1 MKIPVVESILKV
13 NDQVA
18 QANREQFRMA
28 EVRAVNVMASA
39 GAGKT
44 SFILATAEALP
55 QERRLGVLEGD
66 IATTIDAEKVAAAG
80 LPVVQINTG
89 GSCHLEAH
97 MVQQGLPHLTLS
109 ELDLLFIENIGN
121 LICPASFDL
130 GESLSV
136 VIASVPEGCDK
147 PHKYPQVFSRVDA
160 VILNKC
166 DLLEA
171 EQFDLEFF
179 RQGLKVLNPEA
190 PLFLVSCRTGDGI
203 AQWVEWLL
211 TR

>member
-1 MKIPVVESILKV
+1 MNIPVVENILKV

-18 QANREQFRMA
+18 EANREQFRLSG
-28 EVRAVNVMASA
+28 VRAINVMASA

-44 SFILATAEALP
+44 SLILATAALLP
-55 QERRLGVLEGD
+55 KETRAGVLEGD

-97 MVQQGLPHLTLS
+97 MVQKGLPHISLP

-130 GESLSV
+130 GEDLSV

-147 PHKYPQVFSRVDA
+147 PHKYPRVFSKVKA

-171 EQFDLEFF
+171 ENFDVEFF
-179 RQGLKVLNPEA
+179 RQGLKAVNPEA
-190 PLFLVSCRTGDGI
+190 PLFLVSCRTGEGI
-203 AQWVEWLL
+203 QEWIDWLIA
-211 TR
+211 R